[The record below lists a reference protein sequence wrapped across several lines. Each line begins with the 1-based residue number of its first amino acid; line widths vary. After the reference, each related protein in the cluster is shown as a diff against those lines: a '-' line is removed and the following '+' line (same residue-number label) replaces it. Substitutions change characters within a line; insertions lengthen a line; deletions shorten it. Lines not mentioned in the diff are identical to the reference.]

1 MSEFTEDTGEPRP
14 GRSGGLLLFAAV
26 AAIAIP
32 ALVGVAVLKSN
43 SSSTG
48 TPTGL
53 DTDVGGGMATTTD
66 DSDAV
71 PLGVEAFST
80 IQASEIVIEPDP
92 AGGAAVLT
100 VSTTVDVVCAVA
112 YGPTTDLGSLATDSD
127 MAGGAHAVHQP
138 VLRGLTPGVTY
149 WYRMGGIGPDGK
161 LYLSDLMQYT
171 FSGEGGRSVE
181 PPAPNIAAG
190 AAVVAVS
197 SEFSDAYGAVNAV
210 DGSTSTEWSSSGD
223 GDAAFIEIDLG
234 GDFAVAGVGFRS
246 RSMTDG
252 TSITTSFTITVDG
265 ETTYGPFE
273 AGPGLSVA
281 LVEFQ
286 GRVIR
291 FDVETST
298 GGNTGAIEVEVY
310 GAPAADD
317 DDDM

>member
-1 MSEFTEDTGEPRP
+1 MTEFTEDPGEPRE
-14 GRSGGLLLFAAV
+14 GRSGGLLLLAALAV
-26 AAIAIP
+26 IAIP
-32 ALVGVAVLKSN
+32 VLVGVVVLKSN
-43 SSSTG
+43 SSSTR
-48 TPTGL
+48 TPTEF
-53 DTDVGGGMATTTD
+53 DTDMGGGMGTTD
-66 DSDAV
+66 DADGDPS
-71 PLGVEAFST
+71 GVEAFST
-80 IQASEIVIEPDP
+80 IQATDIVIEPDL
-92 AGGAAVLT
+92 AGGGAVLR
-100 VSTTVDVVCAVA
+100 VTTTIDVVCAVA

-138 VLRGLTPGVTY
+138 VLRGLTAGVTY

-161 LYLSDLMQYT
+161 LYLSDLQQYT
-171 FSGEGGRSVE
+171 FTGGGTDAVAPPE
-181 PPAPNIAAG
+181 PNVAVG
-190 AAVVAVS
+190 AAVVEVS
-197 SEFSDAYGAVNAV
+197 SEFSDAFAGANAV
-210 DGSTSTEWSSSGD
+210 DGSTSSEWSSAGD

-234 GDFAVAGVGFRS
+234 GDFAVAGVGFRT

-252 TSITTSFTITVDG
+252 TSITTSFTITIDG

-317 DDDM
+317 DDM

>member
-1 MSEFTEDTGEPRP
+1 MTEFTEDPGEPRE
-14 GRSGGLLLFAAV
+14 GRSGGLLLLAALAV
-26 AAIAIP
+26 IAIP
-32 ALVGVAVLKSN
+32 VLVGVVVLKSN
-43 SSSTG
+43 SSSTR
-48 TPTGL
+48 TPTEF
-53 DTDVGGGMATTTD
+53 DTDMGGGMGTTD
-66 DSDAV
+66 DADGDPS
-71 PLGVEAFST
+71 GVEAFST
-80 IQASEIVIEPDP
+80 IQATDIVIEPDL
-92 AGGAAVLT
+92 AGGGAVLR
-100 VSTTVDVVCAVA
+100 VTTTIDVVCAVA

-138 VLRGLTPGVTY
+138 VLRGLTAGVTY

-161 LYLSDLMQYT
+161 LYLSDLQQYT
-171 FSGEGGRSVE
+171 FTGGGTDAVAPPE
-181 PPAPNIAAG
+181 PNVAVG

-197 SEFSDAYGAVNAV
+197 SEFSDAFAGANAV
-210 DGSTSTEWSSSGD
+210 DGSTSSEWSSAGD

-234 GDFAVAGVGFRS
+234 GDFAVAGVGFRT

-252 TSITTSFTITVDG
+252 TSITTSFTITIDG

-317 DDDM
+317 DDM